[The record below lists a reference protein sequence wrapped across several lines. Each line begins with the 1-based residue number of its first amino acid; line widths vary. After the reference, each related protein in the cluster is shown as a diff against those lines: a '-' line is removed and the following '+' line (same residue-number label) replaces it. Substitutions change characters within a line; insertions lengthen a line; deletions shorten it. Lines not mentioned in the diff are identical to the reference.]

1 MILTPYSIFFY
12 YRGMEGDWVMQGT
25 TPTRLYDSCKLNWQL
40 LVLSVTPGN
49 HKQVQG
55 EEEMKGRKWVEP
67 WEELSHPIQKAN
79 QGSLWTYND
88 LWTSW
93 LTFW

>member
-1 MILTPYSIFFY
+1 
-12 YRGMEGDWVMQGT
+12 MQGT
-25 TPTRLYDSCKLNWQL
+25 TPTRLYDSYKLNWQL

-49 HKQVQG
+49 HKQVQ
-55 EEEMKGRKWVEP
+55 EEMKGRKWVGP
-67 WEELSHPIQKAN
+67 WAVSPHPILKAN
-79 QGSLWTYND
+79 QDSLWTYNG